1 MLSADLQFRR
11 GHVDRQT
18 NYFFFQIS
26 VKYFNVRY
34 MTEKNG
40 IPDQIFWVF
49 MDDLRQGEF
58 DTFLLLCKESLN
70 TLYSDGQQFSQY
82 QQKRIFTSHFKSFNT
97 KKS

>member
-1 MLSADLQFRR
+1 
-11 GHVDRQT
+11 
-18 NYFFFQIS
+18 
-26 VKYFNVRY
+26 

-97 KKS
+97 KKIMIYDVENLGLGLGQTQKSGRFKLVNGITALSP

>member
-1 MLSADLQFRR
+1 
-11 GHVDRQT
+11 
-18 NYFFFQIS
+18 
-26 VKYFNVRY
+26 

-70 TLYSDGQQFSQY
+70 TL
-82 QQKRIFTSHFKSFNT
+82 
-97 KKS
+97 

>member
-1 MLSADLQFRR
+1 
-11 GHVDRQT
+11 
-18 NYFFFQIS
+18 
-26 VKYFNVRY
+26 

-82 QQKRIFTSHFKSFNT
+82 QQKRIFISHFKSFNT